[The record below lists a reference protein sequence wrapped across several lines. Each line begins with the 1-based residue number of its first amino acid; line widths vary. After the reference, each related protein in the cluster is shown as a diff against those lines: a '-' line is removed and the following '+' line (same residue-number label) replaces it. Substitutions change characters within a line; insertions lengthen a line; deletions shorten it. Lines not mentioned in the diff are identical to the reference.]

1 MSYETR
7 EEVVSTVVKFLSKTL
22 GADKVSSI
30 ILFGSF
36 LDGDASPVS
45 DIDVLVVLRDSSKDA
60 VKKAAAALRC
70 LEKPNPPSSFIE
82 VVLEGVRAKTG
93 MFKSFFVCS
102 EENLRSGDFPSI
114 FSLSR
119 GMSLLLAP
127 SKLVLGSVTDGAK
140 VVYGDAQ
147 LPPPQKPD
155 PAQLLKSLAMNLLL
169 STAAIMIAPLT
180 GEATKYSMEAA
191 KWSAMASYYYAFRRR
206 LPVNRIPQALKGW
219 TRRHA
224 ARLLSLRRSY
234 RSDPLMLILTPFFTL
249 AVHILA
255 LKGAMQRAL

>member
-1 MSYETR
+1 MSHETC
-7 EEVVSTVVKFLSKTL
+7 EEVVPAIIRFLSKSV

-30 ILFGSF
+30 IFFGSF
-36 LDGDASPVS
+36 LDGGMSPVS
-45 DIDVLVVLRDSSKDA
+45 DIDVLVVLRGSNKDA

-70 LEKPNPPSSFIE
+70 LEKPNPSSSLIE
-82 VVLEGVRAKTG
+82 VVLEGVKTGTG

-102 EENLRSGDFPSI
+102 EESLRLGDFPSI

-127 SKLVLGSVTDGAK
+127 SKLVLGSVIDGAR
-140 VVYGDAQ
+140 VVYGDAE
-147 LPPPQKPD
+147 LPPPPKPD
-155 PAQLLKSLAMNLLL
+155 LVQLLKSLAMNLLL
-169 STAAIMIAPLT
+169 SVAAFMVAPLT

-191 KWSAMASYYYAFRRR
+191 KWSSMASYYYTFKRR

-234 RSDPLMLILTPFFTL
+234 RNDPLMLALTPLFTL

-255 LKGAMQRAL
+255 LKGAMRKAL